1 MICLVRGMEYQE
13 KDGRFF
19 HFGGGG
25 GYDEV
30 SETDGEA
37 SRRMQQMATVEREL
51 FSRVISKTHGNQAK
65 AARWLGI
72 TRYTLRE
79 KLARYG
85 LKRLPTDKE

>member
-25 GYDEV
+25 GYDEA

-51 FSRVISKTHGNQAK
+51 FSRVITQTHGNQAK
-65 AARWLGI
+65 AARCRLRSHGI
-72 TRYTLRE
+72 RCA
-79 KLARYG
+79 KNWPA
-85 LKRLPTDKE
+85 TD